1 MSEKRTMEGSSRT
14 LLLFFLSILLS
25 GRSGSEPPA
34 AKDFVTF
41 AKSNAKALPTAGAY
55 QKYPCALP
63 GAGKAR
69 RTYTPAIGI
78 VFFVLIRRDF
88 PRCGET

>member
-1 MSEKRTMEGSSRT
+1 MSEKRTMEGSSRM

-69 RTYTPAIGI
+69 VYTTPQGI
-78 VFFVLIRRDF
+78 VFFAPIREAAG
-88 PRCGET
+88 GEKWEI

>member
-1 MSEKRTMEGSSRT
+1 MSEKRTIEGSSRT

-25 GRSGSEPPA
+25 GRSGSEPLA
-34 AKDFVTF
+34 AEDFVTF
-41 AKSNAKALPTAGAY
+41 VKSNAKALPTAGVY

-69 RTYTPAIGI
+69 AHLYTTPQGI
-78 VFFVLIRRDF
+78 VFSR
-88 PRCGET
+88 